1 MYCDS
6 DIILY
11 NSICMFTHQETKECT
26 FCVCHVVGKKFGSKH
41 VLNKKNI
48 RLYNDLFKI

>member
-26 FCVCHVVGKKFGSKH
+26 FCACHVVENN
-41 VLNKKNI
+41 LAANM
-48 RLYNDLFKI
+48 Y